1 MGLVLAGA
9 PLLLE
14 GCGGHQGG
22 RPAPGPP
29 EVGYVVVESQPV
41 TIDTELPGRTSPYG
55 SSDVRPQVNGII
67 KARLFTEGSNVRA
80 GQLLYQIDPAPYQAA
95 YDQAKAQLANA
106 QAALTTAKLKA
117 DRYADLIKINAISHQ
132 DYDDARAAAGQ
143 AEATVAQ
150 QQAALE
156 AAKIN
161 LGYTRITAPIS
172 GRIGRSAFTAGAL
185 VTSGQT
191 TALTTIQALDP
202 IYVDIPQSSADL
214 LKLRRSLSSGQLD
227 AAGPKTATVRLVLED
242 GSPYPAPGRLEFT
255 DVTVDQTTGTVNL
268 RAVFPNPSGV
278 LLPGMYV
285 RAIVDQGVA
294 KSAILAPQQ
303 GVSHDEKGDPTA
315 LVVGDDGKAE
325 LRELKTDRAI
335 GDKWLV
341 TDGLKPGDKLIV
353 EGLLSVQPGAPVTAK
368 PATNIAAP
376 APGAAAAQ
384 P

>member
-1 MGLVLAGA
+1 M
-9 PLLLE
+9 
-14 GCGGHQGG
+14 
-22 RPAPGPP
+22 GPP
-29 EVGYVVVESQPV
+29 TVGYVVVQAQPV
-41 TIDTELPGRTSPYG
+41 TLDTELPGRTSPFVT
-55 SSDVRPQVNGII
+55 SDVRPQVNGII
-67 KARLFTEGSNVRA
+67 KSRLFVEGSNVRA
-80 GQLLYQIDPAPYQAA
+80 GQVLYQIDPAPYQAA

-117 DRYADLIKINAISHQ
+117 DRYGDLVKINAISRQ
-132 DYDDARAAAGQ
+132 DYDDARAASGQ

-150 QQAALE
+150 QQAAVE

-161 LGYTRITAPIS
+161 LGYTKITAPIS

-191 TALTTIQALDP
+191 SALTTIQSLDP
-202 IYVDIPQSSADL
+202 IYVDIPQSSADV

-242 GSPYPAPGRLEFT
+242 GTPYPEPGKLEFT

-285 RAIVDQGVA
+285 RAVVDQGVA

-315 LVVGDDGKAE
+315 LVVAADGTAQLRPLKA
-325 LRELKTDRAI
+325 DRAV
-335 GDKWLV
+335 GDKWLI

-353 EGLLSVQPGAPVTAK
+353 EGLLAVQPGSPVNAQ
-368 PATNIAAP
+368 PATNIPAP
-376 APGAAAAQ
+376 APGAPGAQ